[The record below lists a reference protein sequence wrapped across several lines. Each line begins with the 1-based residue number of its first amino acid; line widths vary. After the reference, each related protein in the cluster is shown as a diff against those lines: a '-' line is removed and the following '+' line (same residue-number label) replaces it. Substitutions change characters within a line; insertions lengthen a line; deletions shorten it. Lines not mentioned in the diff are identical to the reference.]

1 MNWISRVA
9 PYITRYAPSE
19 KRLRQY
25 LSKKYCQDID
35 GVLSSIH
42 FDEILMGDMWMRT
55 FVSLG
60 KWEQEIKLKLQK
72 KEFSPATILQ
82 LMDKFAYEVHDWESN
97 RHAIEYQMRTL
108 ESRGKSKQAIKNL
121 LGTKYRY
128 FRDEIVLLLEW
139 MTDDSQLTKEIER
152 YLPRYNISLP
162 HEKQK
167 FYQAILRK
175 WFSYEDIKNWLKKR
189 ENLEN

>member
-1 MNWISRVA
+1 
-9 PYITRYAPSE
+9 
-19 KRLRQY
+19 
-25 LSKKYCQDID
+25 
-35 GVLSSIH
+35 
-42 FDEILMGDMWMRT
+42 MGDMWMRT

-72 KEFSPATILQ
+72 KEFSQATILQ

-97 RHAIEYQMRTL
+97 RQAIEYQMHTL

-121 LGTKYRY
+121 LGNKYRY
-128 FRDEIVLLLEW
+128 FRDEIALLLEW

-152 YLPRYNISLP
+152 YLPRYDISLP

-175 WFSYEDIKNWLKKR
+175 WFTYEDIKNWLKKR
-189 ENLEN
+189 ENQEN

>member
-42 FDEILMGDMWMRT
+42 FDETLMGDMWMRT
-55 FVSLG
+55 FVSIG

-72 KEFSPATILQ
+72 KEFSPETILN

-97 RHAIEYQMRTL
+97 RHAIEYQMHTL

-175 WFSYEDIKNWLKKR
+175 WFTYEDIKNWLKKR
-189 ENLEN
+189 ENQEN

>member
-1 MNWISRVA
+1 
-9 PYITRYAPSE
+9 
-19 KRLRQY
+19 
-25 LSKKYCQDID
+25 
-35 GVLSSIH
+35 
-42 FDEILMGDMWMRT
+42 
-55 FVSLG
+55 
-60 KWEQEIKLKLQK
+60 
-72 KEFSPATILQ
+72 LQ

-128 FRDEIVLLLEW
+128 FRDEIALLLEG
-139 MTDDSQLTKEIER
+139 MTDDSQLSKEIER

-175 WFSYEDIKNWLKKR
+175 GFSYEDIKNGLKKR